1 MKNFA
6 MNQPYKIHNIF
17 VLLLTAIQAAI
28 LCTFNLAVISDWI
41 SFWQFFGQKPKTSG
55 QLHKDMIFGKRDF
68 LWQLKHFSLELPSGP
83 N

>member
-1 MKNFA
+1 MKNLA
-6 MNQPYKIHNIF
+6 TNQLCKIHIF
-17 VLLLTAIQAAI
+17 VLLLTAIQAAS

-41 SFWQFFGQKPKTSG
+41 SLRQFFGLKPKTSDK
-55 QLHKDMIFGKRDF
+55 LHKDMIFGKRDF